1 MNDFAAL
8 YHRDITRLR
17 QEIDA
22 YATED
27 ALWLATEGISNPA
40 GNLCLHLIGNLRTFI
55 GLGLGGYPY
64 VRDRPAEFASRNIP
78 KAELLAAL
86 DELLPII
93 TDSVGK
99 LSEEDLKK
107 PYPDNPLGYEMSVG
121 YFLIHLNGHLNYH
134 LGQIDYHRRILT
146 HNGAIPLASK

>member
-8 YHRDITRLR
+8 YRRDLTRLR

-22 YATED
+22 YPSED
-27 ALWLATEGISNPA
+27 ALWLTTEGISNPA

-55 GLGLGGYPY
+55 GLTVGQVPY
-64 VRDRPAEFASRNIP
+64 VRDRPAEFASRNVP
-78 KAELLAAL
+78 KQELLAGL

-93 TDSVGK
+93 TGTLEK
-99 LSEEDLKK
+99 LTDEDLKK
-107 PYPDNPLGYEMSVG
+107 TYPGNPLGYEMSVG

-146 HNGAIPLASK
+146 HNGAIALAVN